1 MSKKRLF
8 YFLFFAILVVGFYF
22 AMSAVI
28 PGFTNPVIKPL
39 GTVKPFTFYNQNGQ
53 PVTEQIMKDKVTAVE
68 YFFTT
73 CRGIC
78 PKMNNNLRKVYE
90 AYKGQNNFL
99 ILSHSSDPLTDNP
112 DQLKRYADSMQVD
125 TNKWV
130 FLTGRKDS
138 LYNMARHVYKI
149 DDPKNNLTTI
159 EDDFLHTQFIAL
171 VNKKGDVTKIY
182 DALKESEMEKMQ
194 KDIARL
200 LKQ

>member
-1 MSKKRLF
+1 
-8 YFLFFAILVVGFYF
+8 
-22 AMSAVI
+22 
-28 PGFTNPVIKPL
+28 
-39 GTVKPFTFYNQNGQ
+39 
-53 PVTEQIMKDKVTAVE
+53 
-68 YFFTT
+68 
-73 CRGIC
+73 
-78 PKMNNNLRKVYE
+78 MNNNMRKVYDT
-90 AYKGQNNFL
+90 YKNENNFL

-112 DQLKRYADSMQVD
+112 AQLKRYADSMQVD

-182 DALKESEMEKMQ
+182 DA
-194 KDIARL
+194 
-200 LKQ
+200 